1 MFIEY
6 NPNPVGNN
14 VGDCVI
20 RAITKAMDKTWEDT
34 YIDIVVQG
42 FLHSDMP
49 SSNHV
54 WDAYLRDNG
63 FNRYIM
69 PNFCPDCYTIRQFCY
84 DHPKGTYILA
94 DNAMQTQALEQ
105 YLNPAPIPAY
115 VVQNPNCCATPSF
128 GCGCGAM

>member
-1 MFIEY
+1 MFKEY

-20 RAITKAMDKTWEDT
+20 RAITKAMDKSWEDT

-54 WDAYLRDNG
+54 WDAYLRDGYAREGSYEGNSYRKRNRMGQFSRYSREGEKDQLVEKLETLMEDTTNG
-63 FNRYIM
+63 GDRQELRQKVMDIM
-69 PNFCPDCYTIRQFCY
+69 NKY
-84 DHPKGTYILA
+84 K
-94 DNAMQTQALEQ
+94 
-105 YLNPAPIPAY
+105 
-115 VVQNPNCCATPSF
+115 
-128 GCGCGAM
+128 

>member
-1 MFIEY
+1 MFVEY

-20 RAITKAMDKTWEDT
+20 RAITKAMDKSWEDT

-69 PNFCPDCYTIRQFCY
+69 PNFCPDCYTVAVENTSTT
-84 DHPKGTYILA
+84 DGT
-94 DNAMQTQALEQ
+94 T
-105 YLNPAPIPAY
+105 PAPAIN
-115 VVQNPNCCATPSF
+115 VQNANLVVTRIA
-128 GCGCGAM
+128 

>member
-1 MFIEY
+1 MFKEY

-20 RAITKAMDKTWEDT
+20 RAITKTMEKSWEGT

-94 DNAMQTQALEQ
+94 TGTHVVTAVDGDYYDTWDSGSEV
-105 YLNPAPIPAY
+105 PIY
-115 VVQNPNCCATPSF
+115 YYTREVI
-128 GCGCGAM
+128 

>member
-1 MFIEY
+1 MRTPLIVGALFLLLNLGERRKKMFVEFNS
-6 NPNPVGNN
+6 NPQGIN

-20 RAITKAMDKTWEDT
+20 RAISKAMKKPWEDT

-63 FNRYIM
+63 FDRHIIPNRERAV
-69 PNFCPDCYTIRQFCY
+69 DGET
-84 DHPKGTYILA
+84 
-94 DNAMQTQALEQ
+94 
-105 YLNPAPIPAY
+105 
-115 VVQNPNCCATPSF
+115 
-128 GCGCGAM
+128 

>member
-1 MFIEY
+1 MFVEY

-20 RAITKAMDKTWEDT
+20 RAITKAMGKSWEDT

-63 FNRYIM
+63 FSTSNE
-69 PNFCPDCYTIRQFCY
+69 
-84 DHPKGTYILA
+84 KGGAANPLPLFLERRFIERCLQ
-94 DNAMQTQALEQ
+94 QTRL
-105 YLNPAPIPAY
+105 
-115 VVQNPNCCATPSF
+115 SF
-128 GCGCGAM
+128 REPVCVSCKRLSAIFRTLRD